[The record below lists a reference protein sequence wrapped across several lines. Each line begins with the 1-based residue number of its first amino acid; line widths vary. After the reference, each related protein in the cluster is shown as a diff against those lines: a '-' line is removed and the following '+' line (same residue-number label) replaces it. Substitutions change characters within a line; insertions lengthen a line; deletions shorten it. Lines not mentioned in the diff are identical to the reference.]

1 MSTASLPGS
10 PDALA
15 HEPIAPAAIGGSA
28 ARRRLVARW
37 LDRGLLAALGLSGL
51 LHPRSSL
58 VWYACLAVA
67 FVAIAG
73 GLLLTAWS
81 MDRIAARV
89 GKRIQSTRRDPMSL
103 QGALATVSSAWV
115 AACLLAWPVAQAR
128 TGQPNGLVWSLAD
141 AHTTPWTVLLETA
154 LALVVLDAWLY
165 WKHRLLHTRWLFA
178 FHREHH
184 GFRDPNTFSSFAVG
198 PLEALLTFWPIVL
211 LSIPQATHWAPLYFG
226 TSAAFVLLNFYLHSG
241 VTWRWVEAILPRAYV
256 NTSAHHNI
264 HHSHADTN
272 FAEAF
277 TIWDHLCGT
286 RLDENGSPNKTR
298 AAAARVIAAA
308 E

>member
-1 MSTASLPGS
+1 MDTASLS
-10 PDALA
+10 SSTAALETERVA
-15 HEPIAPAAIGGSA
+15 SSAIGGSA
-28 ARRRLVARW
+28 ARRRVVAKW
-37 LDRGLLAALGLSGL
+37 IDRGLLVSLGLSGL
-51 LHPRSSL
+51 LQPRSPR
-58 VWYACLAVA
+58 VWYACLAVSFA
-67 FVAIAG
+67 AIAG
-73 GLLLTAWS
+73 GLLLTAWV
-81 MDRIAARV
+81 MDRIATRV
-89 GKRIQSTRRDPMSL
+89 GTRIQGPRRASMNR
-103 QGALATVSSAWV
+103 QGALDTISSAWV

-141 AHTTPWTVLLETA
+141 AHTTLWLVLLETA
-154 LALVVLDAWLY
+154 LALLVLDAWLY
-165 WKHRLLHTRWLFA
+165 WKHRLLHTRWFFA

-184 GFRDPNTFSSFAVG
+184 GYRDPNTFSSFAVG

-226 TSAAFVLLNFYLHSG
+226 TSAAFVVLNFYLHCG
-241 VTWRWVEAILPRAYV
+241 VTWRWVEAILPRAYL

-286 RLDENGSPNKTR
+286 RLDESAPTNGVR
-298 AAAARVIAAA
+298 RAAARVIAAS